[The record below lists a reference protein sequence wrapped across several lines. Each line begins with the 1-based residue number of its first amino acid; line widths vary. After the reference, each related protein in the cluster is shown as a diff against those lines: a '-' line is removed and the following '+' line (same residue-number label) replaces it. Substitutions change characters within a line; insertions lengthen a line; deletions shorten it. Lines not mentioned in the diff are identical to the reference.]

1 MTDPVRPFLF
11 VPRYWPAVGGA
22 ELHSRRLAQELA
34 HHVPIEVAR
43 CCASEDVVTDYAFA
57 HAKSER
63 VDDGPIPVHT
73 IAPPALWRAPLAIL
87 SQAAKGSRLARG
99 AYGRAARVAAAS
111 SLRLASQDADVLHG
125 IYNGFTPGAEALQ
138 SLGKPF
144 VWTPLAHTTKP
155 EGTAWSSPGFK
166 RLYRKADA
174 LIAMTEYEREWLI
187 GQGAQASRVHVAPM
201 APLFDSDIPDPAG
214 FKARLGL
221 ADVPFVLFLGRTAEY
236 KGYRAVLAAAEQV
249 WQSHPDVRF
258 VFAGPLT
265 EEAQGAFAEHTDPR
279 IIATGPLSGADK
291 KSALSACTVLAVPST
306 EESLGVVYLEAWSFE
321 KPVIAA
327 DIPAMR
333 SVIGNEEDGLLVT
346 PEGGAVAAAIE
357 AVLQHPGRA
366 QRMGAKGA
374 RKVEAKYNW
383 AAIADAHLKIYNA
396 IL

>member
-1 MTDPVRPFLF
+1 MSAPLRPFLF

-34 HHVPIEVAR
+34 LHVPVEVAR
-43 CCASEDVVTDYAFA
+43 CCSSEPASTDYAFA
-57 HAKSER
+57 RARAGQVE
-63 VDDGPIPVHT
+63 DGPVMVKT
-73 IAPPALWRAPLAIL
+73 IAPPNSYRPALGVLGD
-87 SQAAKGSRLARG
+87 AAKGSRLARG
-99 AYGRAARVAAAS
+99 LYAKLARPAAAAS
-111 SLRLASQDADVLHG
+111 LRQASAQASVLHG
-125 IYNGFTPGAEALQ
+125 VYNGFTPGAEALQ

-155 EGTAWSSPGFK
+155 EGTAWSSPGFR

-187 GQGAQASRVHVAPM
+187 GQGAAPSRVHVAPM
-201 APLFDSDIPDPAG
+201 APLFDSDIPDPAA
-214 FKARLGL
+214 FRTRLGI
-221 ADVPFVLFLGRTAEY
+221 ADAPFVLFLGRTAEY
-236 KGYRAVLAAAEQV
+236 KGYRALLAAAKTV

-258 VFAGPLT
+258 VFSGPLT
-265 EEAQGAFAEHTDPR
+265 AEAEAVFAEHTDLR
-279 IIATGPLSGADK
+279 IIVTGPLSGADK

-333 SVIGNEEDGLLVT
+333 SVIAHDKDGLLVK
-346 PEGGAVAAAIE
+346 PEGSAVAAAI
-357 AVLQHPGRA
+357 ADLLQRPERA
-366 QRMGAKGA
+366 QRMGSRGA
-374 RKVEAKYNW
+374 RKVEATYNW